1 MPVNLSSR
9 HAGLSPEAKAQ
20 LKEEE
25 LDRAVELIFAA
36 QRNFWRVAEGP
47 LGQRGLGPAH
57 YRALAAIRRAEG
69 QPVTK
74 LRTRLGVKKQS
85 LARVLVDLHRAGFI
99 ERIPGM
105 TDRRNRLLAL
115 TAAGRQAEREA
126 SAALRE
132 HIKEVFIEVGPEAV
146 RGAAAVMLSL
156 CKRGSK
162 PEASGEDDA
171 EPASSAK

>member
-1 MPVNLSSR
+1 MPVNLSR
-9 HAGLSPEAKAQ
+9 HAGLTPEAKAQ

-25 LDRAVELIFAA
+25 LDHAVELIFAA
-36 QRNFWRVAEGP
+36 QRNFWRVAEAP

-74 LRTRLGVKKQS
+74 LRMRLGVKKQS
-85 LARVLVDLHRAGFI
+85 LARVLVDLHSAGFI

-115 TAAGRQAEREA
+115 TPAGRAAEREA

-132 HIKEVFIEVGPEAV
+132 RVKEVFLEVGPEAV
-146 RGAAAVMLSL
+146 RGAAAVMMALA
-156 CKRGSK
+156 RR
-162 PEASGEDDA
+162 E
-171 EPASSAK
+171 EPKKDGADEASSAK